1 MKPIK
6 LNNKKTLAALI
17 GGTLFATALP
27 GALHADTTELQQ
39 LQQQLQALS
48 AKVKELETQQQQ
60 QAEQVATAQA
70 TATDAAT
77 KAAVENNFK
86 VTAGPGGF
94 GIASAD
100 GAYAFRFR
108 GLVQFD
114 NRLFFD
120 SSTSANQNKFIL
132 RRLRPIFEGKL
143 ADIYD
148 FRFVPELNGGNE
160 SSSSVGLI
168 DAWLGATPYKEFGIR
183 FGKFAS
189 PAVLE
194 PGSGVSFVESTLVNN
209 LLPNRDIG
217 IETYGKVF
225 DGYLD
230 YRAGVFNGARNNS
243 TAFNQEIKGGNK
255 SFAGRLTLN
264 PFVKEKDSQLKGLS
278 FSIGTRYGFSSGG
291 NNTGLSNYRTS
302 GQQTL
307 LNWGSLE
314 ARGSDFQI
322 NPAIEWYPGKPWSA
336 VAEFALE
343 NQEIYNPGNNEKFNI
358 TNTAWRLT
366 GGYVLT
372 GEARTKRGVKPA
384 KPFDWGG
391 GNWGAFELTA
401 RVGGLYIDNALF
413 DANKGG
419 LSKANNASGAFAFG
433 AGVTWYLNEN
443 LRVLTNIEQTNF
455 TDATARS
462 NELYWFTR
470 FQLSW

>member
-1 MKPIK
+1 MKTTK
-6 LNNKKTLAALI
+6 FNRKKTLSVLLGGAL
-17 GGTLFATALP
+17 LATALP
-27 GALHADTTELQQ
+27 AQ
-39 LQQQLQALS
+39 LS
-48 AKVKELETQQQQ
+48 A
-60 QAEQVATAQA
+60 
-70 TATDAAT
+70 ATDADDLRLLRQQIEALT
-77 KAAVENNFK
+77 KK
-86 VTAGPGGF
+86 VTELEQQQEAQQQVAEKHQKDIAKVAESAGSDFKLSAGPGGF

-100 GAYAFRFR
+100 GAYSFKFR

-120 SSTSANQNKFIL
+120 SSTPASQNKFIL

-143 ADIYD
+143 TNIYD
-148 FRFVPELNGGNE
+148 FRFVPELGGGDA

-168 DAWLGATPYKEFGIR
+168 DAWLGATPYKEFGIK

-217 IETYGKVF
+217 IETYGKLF
-225 DGYLD
+225 DGYLS

-243 TAFNQEIKGGNK
+243 TAFNQEVKGGNK
-255 SFAGRLTLN
+255 SFAGRLTLT
-264 PFVKEKDSQLKGLS
+264 PFIKEKDSQLKGLS
-278 FSIGTRYGFSSGG
+278 FSVGTRYGFSSGA
-291 NNTGLSNYRTS
+291 NNTGLTNYRTS

-307 LNWGSLE
+307 LNWGTLQ
-314 ARGSDFQI
+314 ANGSDFQL

-336 VAEFALE
+336 VAEFALQ
-343 NQEIYNPGNNEKFNI
+343 NQRILNPGNGEDFNI

-366 GGYVLT
+366 AGYVLT
-372 GEARTKRGVKPA
+372 GEARTKQGVKPA
-384 KPFDWGG
+384 KPFDWSGD
-391 GNWGAFELTA
+391 NWGAFELNA
-401 RVGGLYIDNALF
+401 RVGGLYLDNALF

-419 LSKANNASGAFAFG
+419 LSKATNASGAFAFG
-433 AGVTWYLNEN
+433 AGVTWYLNDN
-443 LRVLTNIEQTNF
+443 VRVLTNIEQTNF

-470 FQLSW
+470 FQLQF